1 MSKRANEPSK
11 DSIER
16 VRIFIRRSVPGTLTA
31 KQLQQAIDMVEGK
44 LGAERS
50 QDASASVG
58 AVLLTL
64 AENYR
69 QRRIRS
75 T

>member
-1 MSKRANEPSK
+1 MDRLS
-11 DSIER
+11 D
-16 VRIFIRRSVPGTLTA
+16 VLRIPAEMV
-31 KQLQQAIDMVEGK
+31 DMVEGK